1 MSYDVKNLLTRITIA
16 VIAVPVLLW
25 IVLTGGYAIAAFAL
39 VLTLIGSWEWV
50 RIARLEKMRGLAALS
65 FVGPFAL
72 LVLLWFGLDAWW
84 SPALVIFTLT
94 AFILAI
100 TGQWETE
107 GAIRTVGGTVVGI
120 VYVGLFG
127 LMIPISRGI
136 GDVVAQDGQRL
147 IATAFVIVWMTDS
160 FAYFGG
166 SSFGRHR
173 LAPRVSP
180 KKSWEGAIAGF
191 FGGILGALLGRWI
204 FGIDTFGLVE
214 IGAFGAVVGVLG
226 QVGDL
231 AESIVKRDAGIKD
244 SSSLIPG
251 HGGVLDRFDSFLF
264 TLAII
269 WIWLY
274 VRSVLTAA

>member
-1 MSYDVKNLLTRITIA
+1 MCIRDRVS
-16 VIAVPVLLW
+16 
-25 IVLTGGYAIAAFAL
+25 
-39 VLTLIGSWEWV
+39 TL
-50 RIARLEKMRGLAALS
+50 
-65 FVGPFAL
+65 
-72 LVLLWFGLDAWW
+72 AWN
-84 SPALVIFTLT
+84 LVIP
-94 AFILAI
+94 I
-100 TGQWETE
+100 
-107 GAIRTVGGTVVGI
+107 VGGAMLGI

-127 LMIPISRGI
+127 LMIPISRGV
-136 GDVVAQDGQRL
+136 GDIAAQDGQRL

-191 FGGILGALLGRWI
+191 LGGVLGALFGRWL
-204 FGIDTFGLVE
+204 FGIDTFDMME
-214 IGAFGAVVGVLG
+214 IGAFGAVVGILG
-226 QVGDL
+226 QIGDL
-231 AESIVKRDAGIKD
+231 AESMIKRDAGIKD

-269 WIWLY
+269 WIWLQ
-274 VRSVLTAA
+274 VRSFFVAQ

>member
-1 MSYDVKNLLTRITIA
+1 MSYNVRNLITRTA
-16 VIAVPVLLW
+16 VAVVAVPALLW

-39 VLTLIGSWEWV
+39 ILSLLGSWEWI
-50 RIARLEKMRGLAALS
+50 RIARLEQMRGLAALTIL
-65 FVGPFAL
+65 GPTTL
-72 LVLLWFGLDAWW
+72 LVLLWFQLDAWW
-84 SPALVIFTLT
+84 SPALITFTLA
-94 AFILAI
+94 AFVVAMS
-100 TGQWETE
+100 GSWETE
-107 GAIRTVGGTVVGI
+107 GAIRSVGGAVLGI

-136 GDVVAQDGQRL
+136 GDIAAQDGQRL

-160 FAYFGG
+160 LAYFGG

-191 FGGILGALLGRWI
+191 FGGILGALFGRWL
-204 FGIDTFGLVE
+204 FGIDTFGMME
-214 IGAFGAVVGVLG
+214 ISAFGAVVGILG
-226 QVGDL
+226 QIGDL
-231 AESIVKRDAGIKD
+231 AESMVKRDAGIKD

-269 WIWLY
+269 WIWLQ
-274 VRSVLTAA
+274 VRPFFVAQ

>member
-25 IVLTGGYAIAAFAL
+25 IVLTGGYAIAAFAS

-100 TGQWETE
+100 AGQWETE

-127 LMIPISRGI
+127 LMIPVSRGI
-136 GDVVAQDGQRL
+136 GDVTAQDGQRL